1 MVNVDTSTRSI
12 VQAGTREGRQ
22 AVQGAR
28 SGGRASRSAQ
38 RITVAGTVA
47 KVFMW
52 TFLLCL
58 AAVVIYPLLW
68 MVLNGFKS
76 NSELFGNPF
85 ALPVD
90 LNWDNYSAA
99 WNAGVSNYLTTSLI
113 VTLTSTVATVF
124 ISAWA
129 AYGLTRVNIPFNKV
143 IVAVV
148 LGGLM
153 LAPAVALIPLV
164 KMFQSLGL
172 YNTMWALIILYT
184 AFRIPFT
191 TFLIRAYMIDLPHE
205 IDEAA
210 EMDGASRWRAFWT
223 VILPMCKPIIVSTVI
238 LHILFAWN
246 EYLFAMVFTSG
257 TGLQTL
263 PVGLTSLMSKH
274 GTDYPVVFA
283 GMAIAAVPVVALFF
297 LCQRYFVKG
306 LADGIGK

>member
-1 MVNVDTSTRSI
+1 MVNRLTFLGSI
-12 VQAGTREGRQ
+12 GR
-22 AVQGAR
+22 
-28 SGGRASRSAQ
+28 
-38 RITVAGTVA
+38 
-47 KVFMW
+47 VFMW
-52 TFLLCL
+52 TFLLGL
-58 AAVVIYPLLW
+58 VIVVVYPLVW
-68 MVLNGFKS
+68 MILNGFKE

-85 ALPVD
+85 ALPIA
-90 LNWDNYSAA
+90 WKWENYVTA
-99 WNAGVSNYLTTSLI
+99 WNRGVSNYLMMSVL
-113 VTLTSTVATVF
+113 VTVTSTIATVF

-129 AYGLTRVNIPFNKV
+129 AYGLTRVTIPFNRAIVTV
-143 IVAVV
+143 I

-172 YNTMWALIILYT
+172 YNTFWALLILYT

-191 TFLIRAYMIDLPHE
+191 TFLIRAYMIDLPRE
-205 IDEAA
+205 VDEAA
-210 EMDGASRWRAFWT
+210 EVDGASRWTTFWR

-257 TGLQTL
+257 TDVQTL

-283 GMAIAAVPVVALFF
+283 GMVIAAIPVVLLFF
-297 LCQRYFVKG
+297 FGQRYFVKG